1 MGSKSLWDIRPYR
14 ETMAAFER
22 AASLGGDRSLSV
34 ISAVGGSGKSY
45 CAQRFAQERREHVL
59 VEVPCRALI
68 ERSVRVLLDII
79 AANLAVRST
88 GNTSRLEI
96 ADRIAVNLRKRGGML
111 MVDEADQLLVRY
123 VDVLRSISMA
133 SGQPVCFIGTPS
145 VEGILARS
153 GPVATRVAFR
163 FRINRATVED
173 LLEMFPRTYS
183 KEAYEEII
191 DITGGNLRLIASLW
205 DQLADVKREI
215 GYEGVTPE
223 AVRATASE
231 FLLGGGVMPL
241 GSRPRPGVAL
251 EDARGR

>member
-123 VDVLRSISMA
+123 VDVLRRYTGSQRSGRHA
-133 SGQPVCFIGTPS
+133 SGISVSDQPG
-145 VEGILARS
+145 
-153 GPVATRVAFR
+153 
-163 FRINRATVED
+163 D
-173 LLEMFPRTYS
+173 
-183 KEAYEEII
+183 
-191 DITGGNLRLIASLW
+191 
-205 DQLADVKREI
+205 
-215 GYEGVTPE
+215 
-223 AVRATASE
+223 
-231 FLLGGGVMPL
+231 GGGSVGDVSEDVL
-241 GSRPRPGVAL
+241 EGGV
-251 EDARGR
+251 